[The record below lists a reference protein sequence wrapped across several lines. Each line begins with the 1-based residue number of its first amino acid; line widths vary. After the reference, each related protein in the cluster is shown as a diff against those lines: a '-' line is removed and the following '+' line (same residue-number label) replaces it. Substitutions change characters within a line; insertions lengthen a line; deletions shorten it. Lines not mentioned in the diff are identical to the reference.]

1 MRVEIQERAFIL
13 FHRLM
18 PVPLISVF
26 VLETS
31 MNNTE
36 HAHPVGESHHGHIP
50 YWKRA
55 HHNWR
60 FWFGLIAMLVA
71 IGIYVGTNDLSM
83 VPSGR
88 QKQMPAG
95 SKVP

>member
-1 MRVEIQERAFIL
+1 M
-13 FHRLM
+13 
-18 PVPLISVF
+18 
-26 VLETS
+26 S

-36 HAHPVGESHHGHIP
+36 HLHPGGEGHHRHSDQTP

-55 HHNWR
+55 HHDWR
-60 FWFGLIAMLVA
+60 FWFGLVAMLVA

-88 QKQMPAG
+88 QRQMSTG
-95 SKVP
+95 SRVP

>member
-1 MRVEIQERAFIL
+1 MESLNEVKNRHHRHEGPDHDRV
-13 FHRLM
+13 
-18 PVPLISVF
+18 
-26 VLETS
+26 
-31 MNNTE
+31 
-36 HAHPVGESHHGHIP
+36 HHDDRP

-55 HHNWR
+55 HHDWR
-60 FWFGLIAMLVA
+60 FWFGLIAILVA

-95 SKVP
+95 SRVP